1 MRMSKTRALCAL
13 AGALASITAAS
24 AQVSFT
30 GASITQNFDG
40 IVVSP
45 NPFSATIGVHAGVPG
60 VSGWFGTKLA
70 GNGATPMP
78 FTADTGS
85 GGSGGLFSYGA
96 AASPTDRALGALSSG
111 SNAPGFGV
119 AITNNSGAPLTEF
132 TITFDAKQFRSST
145 TATNTLAAAW
155 GTSASGATT
164 SDFITS
170 AALTVDTQIDIVG
183 AAPAASSIAL
193 VPPTSTTITKTFTP
207 ASPIAIGETIFF
219 RWRDTN
225 DAGNDAGLAIDN
237 FTFSG
242 PTVVLSPEIVKTVAA
257 TPNPVTTV
265 PGDITYAITGITNS
279 GTGNASTPSIT
290 ADFPAGVSYN
300 AGASILPPGATAS
313 FTAPTL
319 TISLP
324 AIAAG
329 GTFPDISIVMTASVE
344 FPAPTGLSSTFLS
357 LPGSD
362 SDPTNVVV
370 ALPVDF
376 SPQAISFTG
385 PDLSQNFDGIVVTT
399 NPFTAVIGEQY
410 RVPGAFG
417 FTGAKVAGNG
427 GTPMPFVESD
437 GSAFSGGIYSFAAAA
452 ATTDRALGTISSGS
466 NTPAFGVAIT
476 NNSGAPINAFTITFD
491 AEQYRSSTSVTNTL
505 VFSYGTASGGATLA
519 DYLTSATL
527 VAATQADIIGDPF
540 VGSNGVLVPP
550 TVKNVV
556 ATIVPASPIAAGDTV
571 FLRWVDTND
580 AGNDAGLAID
590 NFTFSTT
597 VPATAS
603 VTKNVGV
610 NSPVIGTVPGNVT
623 YTFSSI
629 ANNTPVNATGAQ
641 ITATFPSGVSFVSS
655 TFPTPGDVTFTGNV
669 LTVNLGNV
677 AAGGTVPDFSVTM
690 SAGVEFPEAGPL
702 AVSFASTPGTDTD
715 NTSVVIFNNT
725 NTVQQDDLAVGLNL
739 TNINNTL
746 QLWRGAPTSALIPE
760 AYNAAPIQSVEF
772 DSKNGTKSNAK
783 GNLLGVNFGSPSLDA
798 AIWAFPT
805 QSLGAFSGN
814 VIGSFTDSTTFTHG
828 ATTSSI
834 PASRLSGLSVAPDNS
849 KIAVAGYDNGALY
862 VFDYANTGDGQAT
875 LANGRA
881 MNDGIN
887 NSASARTVGTTWID
901 ATHFVAVQPTV
912 SDIKVSVY
920 AVSATDVTFV
930 SSLSLPVT
938 GASFTDVDFNPSVPA
953 PLNDK
958 LIVSANSSD
967 GGNPAVFSSTVWI
980 ITAPTAPDYTF
991 GVAPAGIDYST
1002 TTPSIR
1008 EIAFGSNG
1016 DVYLQQIGGTVDRV
1030 AFNSDLNTMFV
1041 ANNGVNFRGF
1051 SGGTFV
1057 GMDIAAGSN
1066 DGVVFPARCNGADI
1080 AYDNNDFL
1088 PRAEIVDGTNG
1099 TPAIPGPFTG
1109 TNNGVTEADYVI
1121 FFANFFDA
1129 LPVCDI
1135 ANDDNSSRVPTPA
1148 PGTVVNNGVTEGDY
1162 NYFFAVFFDGC
1173 AF

>member
-1 MRMSKTRALCAL
+1 MRMSKTRALCAV

-70 GNGATPMP
+70 GSGTTAMP

-85 GGSGGLFSYGA
+85 GNSGGLFSYGA

-145 TATNTLAAAW
+145 VNVNTLVAAW

-164 SDFITS
+164 TDFITN
-170 AALTVDTQIDIVG
+170 ATLTADPAINIVG
-183 AAPAASSIAL
+183 AAPVTSNGAL
-193 VPPTSTTITKTFTP
+193 VPPTSATISKTFTP

-219 RWRDTN
+219 RWQDTN
-225 DAGNDAGLAIDN
+225 DGGNDAGLAIDN

-242 PTVVLSPEIVKTVAA
+242 PSVVLSPNVVKTVAA
-257 TPNPVTTV
+257 SPNPVTTV
-265 PGDITYAITGITNS
+265 PGDITYAITGISNTGS
-279 GTGNASTPSIT
+279 GNAPTPSIT
-290 ADFPAGVSYN
+290 ASFPAGVSYN
-300 AGASILPPGATAS
+300 AGASILPPGATAT
-313 FTAPTL
+313 FVAPDL

-324 AIAAG
+324 ALAVG
-329 GTFPDISIVMTASVE
+329 ETFPDISIVMTASVE

-357 LPGSD
+357 LPGTD

-370 ALPVDF
+370 ALAADF

-385 PDLSQNFDGIVVTT
+385 PDLTQNFDGIVVTT

-417 FTGAKVAGNG
+417 FTGAKVGGNG
-427 GTPMPFVESD
+427 SNPMPFVASN
-437 GSAFSGGIYSFAAAA
+437 GSALSGGIYSFAAD
-452 ATTDRALGTISSGS
+452 ATTSDRALGTIASGS
-466 NTPAFGVAIT
+466 NAPAFGVAIT

-527 VAATQADIIGDPF
+527 VAAVQGDINGDPF

-571 FLRWVDTND
+571 FLRWVDTDNT
-580 AGNDAGLAID
+580 GSDAGLAID

-610 NSPVIGTVPGNVT
+610 NSPVIGTVPGDVT

-641 ITATFPSGVSFVSS
+641 IIAVFPSGVSFVSS
-655 TFPTPGDVTFTGNV
+655 TFPTPGDVTFVGNV

-702 AVSFASTPGTDTD
+702 AVTFASTPGTDTD

-739 TNINNTL
+739 GNANNTL

-760 AYNAAPIQSVEF
+760 AYNAPFIQSVEF

-783 GNLLGVNFGSPSLDA
+783 GNLLGVNFGTTLSGGV
-798 AIWAFPT
+798 IWAFPT

-834 PASRLSGLSVAPDNS
+834 PLSRLSGLSVAPDNS
-849 KIAVAGYDNGALY
+849 KIAVAGFDNGAVY
-862 VFDYANTGDGQAT
+862 VFDYANTGDGQGTLSNGRSFNDGNAAT
-875 LANGRA
+875 L
-881 MNDGIN
+881 
-887 NSASARTVGTTWID
+887 RTVGTTWLD
-901 ATHFVAVQPTV
+901 DTHFVAVQPTTTEIRV
-912 SDIKVSVY
+912 VVY
-920 AVSATDVTFV
+920 AVSPTDITSV
-930 SSLSLPVT
+930 SVLTLPLA
-938 GASFTDVDFNPSVPA
+938 GASFTDVDFNASVPA

-958 LIVSANSSD
+958 LIVSANSSA
-967 GGNPAVFSSTVWI
+967 GSPSVFSSTLWVI
-980 ITAPTAPDYTF
+980 DAPVGPAFTF
-991 GVAPAGIDYST
+991 GAAPAGIDYST
-1002 TTPSIR
+1002 STPSIR

-1016 DVYLQQIGGTVDRV
+1016 DVYLQQINGTVDRV

-1051 SGGTFV
+1051 SGGTFN

-1066 DGVVFPARCNGADI
+1066 DGGVTTPRCNPADI
-1080 AYDNNDFL
+1080 AYDNGDAL
-1088 PRAEIVDGTNG
+1088 PPIGL
-1099 TPAIPGPFTG
+1099 PGG
-1109 TNNGVTEADYVI
+1109 TNNGVTEGDYNT
-1121 FFANFFDA
+1121 FFANFFDS

-1135 ANDDNSSRVPTPA
+1135 ANDDNSPLP
-1148 PGTVVNNGVTEGDY
+1148 PFGTLTTNNGVTEADY
-1162 NYFFAVFFDGC
+1162 NLFFAIFFDGC

>member
-1 MRMSKTRALCAL
+1 MSKTRALCAV
-13 AGALASITAAS
+13 AGALASITSAS

-60 VSGWFGTKLA
+60 VSGWFGTKVA

-85 GGSGGLFSYGA
+85 GASGGLFSYGA
-96 AASPTDRALGALSSG
+96 AASPNDRALGALSSG
-111 SNAPGFGV
+111 SNAPGFGFAV
-119 AITNNSGAPLTEF
+119 TNNSGAPLTEF
-132 TITFDAKQFRSST
+132 TITFDAEQFRSST
-145 TATNTLAAAW
+145 VNVNTLVASW

-164 SDFITS
+164 TDFITS
-170 AALTVDTQIDIVG
+170 ATLTADPAINIVG
-183 AAPAASSIAL
+183 AAPVTTNGIL
-193 VPPTSTTITKTFTP
+193 VPPTSATITKTFTP

-219 RWRDTN
+219 RWVDTN
-225 DAGNDAGLAIDN
+225 DGGNDAGLAIDN

-242 PTVVLSPEIVKTVAA
+242 PSVVLSPNVVKTVAA

-265 PGDITYAITGITNS
+265 PGDITYAITGISNTGS
-279 GTGNASTPSIT
+279 GNAPTPSIT
-290 ADFPAGVSYN
+290 AAFPAGVSYN

-313 FTAPTL
+313 FVAPNL

-357 LPGSD
+357 LPGTD

-370 ALPVDF
+370 ALAADF
-376 SPQAISFTG
+376 SPQAVSFTG
-385 PDLSQNFDGIVVTT
+385 PDLTQNFDGIVVTT

-410 RVPGAFG
+410 RVPGALG

-427 GTPMPFVESD
+427 GTAMPFAASD
-437 GSAFSGGIYSFAAAA
+437 GSATSGGIYSFAAAA
-452 ATTDRALGTISSGS
+452 ATTDRALGSIASGS
-466 NTPAFGVAIT
+466 NSPAFGVAIT

-491 AEQYRSSTSVTNTL
+491 AEQYRSSTTVTNTL
-505 VFSYGTASGGATLA
+505 VFSYGTATGGATLA

-527 VAATQADIIGDPF
+527 VAAVQGDIIGDPF

-580 AGNDAGLAID
+580 GGNDAGLAID
-590 NFTFSTT
+590 NFVFSTN

-655 TFPTPGDVTFTGNV
+655 TFPGVVTFTGNV

-690 SAGVEFPEAGPL
+690 SSSVEFPEAGPL
-702 AVSFASTPGTDTD
+702 AVTFASTPGTDTD

-739 TNINNTL
+739 GNANTTL

-760 AYNAAPIQSVEF
+760 AYNAPFIQSVEF

-783 GNLLGVNFGSPSLDA
+783 GNLLGVNFGSSLPGGV
-798 AIWAFPT
+798 IWAFPT

-828 ATTSSI
+828 ASTSSV

-849 KIAVAGYDNGALY
+849 KIAVAGFDNGAVY

-875 LANGRA
+875 LSNGRSF
-881 MNDGIN
+881 NDGN
-887 NSASARTVGTTWID
+887 AATLRTVGTTWLD
-901 ATHFVAVQPTV
+901 ETHFVAVQPTSTEIRV
-912 SDIKVSVY
+912 VVY
-920 AVSATDVTFV
+920 AVSPTDITSV
-930 SSLSLPVT
+930 SVLTLPLS

-958 LIVSANSSD
+958 LIVAANSSD

-980 ITAPTAPDYTF
+980 ITAPTAPSFTF
-991 GVAPAGIDYST
+991 GVAPAGISYST
-1002 TTPSIR
+1002 STPSVR

-1016 DVYLQQIGGTVDRV
+1016 DVYLQQINGTVDRV

-1051 SGGTFV
+1051 SGGTFS

-1066 DGVVFPARCNGADI
+1066 DGVVFPARCNAADI
-1080 AYDNNDFL
+1080 AYDNQEFL

-1099 TPAIPGPFTG
+1099 TPAIPGPATG
-1109 TNNGVTEADYVI
+1109 TNNGVTEADYNI
-1121 FFANFFDA
+1121 FFANYFDA
-1129 LPVCDI
+1129 APVCDI

-1162 NYFFAVFFDGC
+1162 NYFFAVYFDGC
-1173 AF
+1173 AL